1 MWVLTRGKIEWPGTI
16 DWSYIDICRYIY
28 SFHFSLPMGY
38 SPLLGK
44 SYREGKRHSQQTDTS
59 TDHNKGSSGVLYKAN
74 EEGKLQACCKA
85 SCKRSFELSLNYW
98 KIRKGKGISGK
109 SNNVYDSTKAR
120 KNETIEWWLLWDEYI
135 VDGLRGTGRQEE
147 GQEERQESRWNL
159 CLRSGCVWSLT
170 TSPRS
175 LELLSRVMSSVEC
188 ARTRADMLCIL
199 EICSGLGNLISYF
212 NLTAPVAFIY
222 NKLLRGCCWF
232 SLFLHCPFCPIPSH
246 SALGFHHSSEA
257 VCVRITQCRSN
268 GCSFICF
275 HSLLNSNPHGCHPPF
290 LVYSLLVYL
299 DYRFVPSYIKDFCFS
314 NFFACFS
321 SLWLLNVRAF
331 QGSASILK
339 ISLQEASST
348 PWILTSGV
356 YVDESQIYVSSPC
369 VYTEL
374 QTHQF

>member
-1 MWVLTRGKIEWPGTI
+1 MWVLTRGKIGWPGTI
-16 DWSYIDICRYIY
+16 DWSYIDNICRYIY

-74 EEGKLQACCKA
+74 EEGKLQACWKA

-109 SNNVYDSTKAR
+109 SDNVYDSTKAW

-188 ARTRADMLCIL
+188 ARTRVDMLCIL
-199 EICSGLGNLISYF
+199 EICSGLGYLVSYF

-222 NKLLRGCCWF
+222 NKLLRGHCWF
-232 SLFLHCPFCPIPSH
+232 SLFLHCPFRPILLLVFTTPVKLFVLGLPNVILMDAPLFVFILFLTVIHMAVIPPSWYTL
-246 SALGFHHSSEA
+246 SLSTLTTDSSPPTSKTFA
-257 VCVRITQCRSN
+257 FPISL
-268 GCSFICF
+268 
-275 HSLLNSNPHGCHPPF
+275 HASLLS
-290 LVYSLLVYL
+290 
-299 DYRFVPSYIKDFCFS
+299 DF
-314 NFFACFS
+314 
-321 SLWLLNVRAF
+321 
-331 QGSASILK
+331 
-339 ISLQEASST
+339 
-348 PWILTSGV
+348 
-356 YVDESQIYVSSPC
+356 
-369 VYTEL
+369 
-374 QTHQF
+374 